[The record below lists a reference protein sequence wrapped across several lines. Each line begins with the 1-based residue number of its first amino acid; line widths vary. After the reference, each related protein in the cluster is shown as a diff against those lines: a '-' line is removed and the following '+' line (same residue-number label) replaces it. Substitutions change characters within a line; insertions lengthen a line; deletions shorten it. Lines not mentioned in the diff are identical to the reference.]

1 MLDVG
6 CICHL
11 ADLTIK
17 SGIQAL
23 PIDIDQLFIDVFYYF
38 YHSSKRKQ
46 EFCDLWWSL
55 FTSEPQTILKH
66 CPTRWL
72 SLLRCIGRFLT
83 QFDGLNSYFLSC
95 SEAETSK
102 VVSIIERL
110 QNPLTRPLLLFLSY
124 ILPSM
129 DRFNRLFQKSSENT
143 TCQLY
148 SEMNRLV
155 RLYASNLLKP
165 ETIVA
170 ARDNLSHLSF
180 AYTEQLADENLGL
193 GNDTWV
199 YLSGIEEEFDPK
211 PFYKA
216 VREFYV
222 ATLKKM
228 LKKFPFGDS
237 ILKDLGIIN
246 PDSVSTYSFSTI
258 ESLAKRFPQLSLSDS
273 ESLDSLREEFMDF
286 KLSPADHPP
295 VSTYKSATGE
305 KPRAGAFW
313 CEVGKIK
320 TLDSELRFPSLARL
334 MAGLLSIP
342 ASNADSERGFSIL
355 RKIHTDQRPSLKQST
370 IISLMAIKFNSEE
383 CCHDTTFSDDLL
395 TKCKKATLLSLN
407 RQQSESS

>member
-1 MLDVG
+1 MARNLFAALKLSLSNNGLDLSKCIAFMSDTTNVMKGARSGVQSLIRKEYPHVLDVG

-46 EFCDLWWSL
+46 EFCDLWCSL

-83 QFDGLNSYFLSC
+83 QFNGLNSYFLSC

-129 DRFNRLFQKSSENT
+129 DRFNRLFQMSSENT

-199 YLSGIEEEFDPK
+199 YLSGMEEEFDPK

-216 VREFYV
+216 VREFYA

-228 LKKFPFGDS
+228 QKKIPFGDS

-246 PDSVSTYSFSTI
+246 PNSVSTYSFGGR
-258 ESLAKRFPQLSLSDS
+258 ESKWGGKEIKWVMEVKQGGR
-273 ESLDSLREEFMDF
+273 RE
-286 KLSPADHPP
+286 
-295 VSTYKSATGE
+295 V
-305 KPRAGAFW
+305 
-313 CEVGKIK
+313 CEGDMMLISIIIILNLV
-320 TLDSELRFPSLARL
+320 P
-334 MAGLLSIP
+334 GL
-342 ASNADSERGFSIL
+342 
-355 RKIHTDQRPSLKQST
+355 
-370 IISLMAIKFNSEE
+370 
-383 CCHDTTFSDDLL
+383 
-395 TKCKKATLLSLN
+395 
-407 RQQSESS
+407 